1 MLIPSRVSDGMV
13 ARGAADV
20 RYIEALSLDA
30 VYAMYTV
37 SPATI
42 RYGRDVIERISAAED
57 RARLLDAYDDIA
69 DDIKL
74 RRISTVFRPEKIEHN
89 LPRLQIVV
97 EGMLSTYPRHH
108 RSERPAAADHADL
121 HRRRLLD
128 PAVPHGAARGSQMI
142 RLFMSAALAAVVA
155 SAVHAD
161 QRLTTRPNGSV
172 RISASAEEV
181 TRISVAGDRIRRII
195 KDQTSFQEMNDET
208 TGDVFLRYAGD
219 KAKLVPETGYIPDRA
234 WRDDQL

>member
-1 MLIPSRVSDGMV
+1 MDFATLSRRMKGAQRARNVVTLMLGVSIAANLLLTWRISQENTQVVLIPSRVSDGMV

-42 RYGRDVIERISAAED
+42 RYGRDVIERIAAAED

-74 RRISTVFRPEKIEHN
+74 RRISTVLRPEKIEHN

-97 EGMLSTYPRHH
+97 EGMLSTYLDTTEV
-108 RSERPAAADHADL
+108 SAQ
-121 HRRRLLD
+121 RRRILLTFIEE
-128 PAVPHGAARGSQMI
+128 GSSI
-142 RLFMSAALAAVVA
+142 RLSRMEL
-155 SAVHAD
+155 
-161 QRLTTRPNGSV
+161 Q
-172 RISASAEEV
+172 EV
-181 TRISVAGDRIRRII
+181 P
-195 KDQTSFQEMNDET
+195 K
-208 TGDVFLRYAGD
+208 
-219 KAKLVPETGYIPDRA
+219 
-234 WRDDQL
+234 